1 MYAVLTRV
9 QFISALSEENC
20 CMSLQADSHAGVF
33 MLLAGSSE
41 AFRPAAEAA

>member
-9 QFISALSEENC
+9 QCISALSEENC
-20 CMSLQADSHAGVF
+20 CMSLQADTYVVLMS
-33 MLLAGSSE
+33 LAGSSE